1 MILDQFQIFQIAGG
15 MALLLFS
22 MKIMSTG
29 LELAAG
35 DRLQVIL
42 KRATSNRFLAVF
54 VGIVATIALTSSTAV
69 TIITVGFVNSGLMSL
84 TQSIGV
90 IMGANV
96 GTTFSAQLIAFRI
109 DAYAPLFIF
118 VGAIMYLFFKKK
130 GVRNIGYVVLG
141 FGILFFSISVM
152 SAPLR
157 ELSQNPE
164 FNTMLVHFE
173 NPLLA
178 LFVGFAFTAI
188 VQSSSAATGLLVTMH
203 LSGVP
208 LSFETSA
215 FIILG
220 TNIGTCIT
228 TVLASIPA
236 SRDSKRAALF
246 HVTYSVIGSIVFG
259 LLIVAFP
266 AILNWFETTWANY
279 VYINGEMIDMGKA
292 RQVAMFHTLF
302 NVATLLLLLPFV
314 TWIALLMQKI
324 IPLKEY
330 EKSGRIHERKLLYL
344 DVDVRKVPAFAAV
357 SAAHLE
363 VCRMGKIAN
372 ENLALSLDSF
382 YENSQDKAKRTLD
395 NEKVI
400 NFLYHQ
406 ISAKMVEINNMAL
419 SSSDAEKVGKMFK
432 VLSDIERVGDH
443 AENIAEY
450 TILVKEGNLKISD
463 TGMEELRLLGD
474 LTTKQTV
481 RALNAYEKEK
491 TRDLPQIKSFEK
503 EIDRLSIKFAGNHIE
518 RLKEKKCD
526 PKSGAIF
533 IDMITD
539 LERSADHAKNIA
551 FSVLPAGKK

>member
-1 MILDQFQIFQIAGG
+1 MITSHDIFIIAGG

-35 DRLQVIL
+35 DSLQSIL
-42 KRATSNRFLAVF
+42 KRATSNRFFAVI

-69 TIITVGFVNSGLMSL
+69 TIITVGFVNSGLMTL
-84 TQSIGV
+84 LQSIGV

-118 VGAIMYLFFKKK
+118 AGAIMYLFFKNKSVK
-130 GVRNIGYVVLG
+130 NIGYVILG

-152 SAPLR
+152 SSPLR
-157 ELSQNPE
+157 ELARNPE
-164 FNTMLVHFE
+164 FNAMLVSFD
-173 NPLLA
+173 NPFLA
-178 LFVGFAFTAI
+178 LLVGFAFTAI
-188 VQSSSAATGLLVTMH
+188 VQSSSATMGLLVTLH

-215 FIILG
+215 FIVLG
-220 TNIGTCIT
+220 TNIGTSIT
-228 TVLASIPA
+228 TVIASLPA
-236 SRDSKRAALF
+236 NRDSKRAALF
-246 HVTYSVIGSIVFG
+246 HISYDIIGCLVFG
-259 LLIVAFP
+259 TLIFFFP
-266 AILNWFETTWANY
+266 YILGWFEATWT
-279 VYINGEMIDMGKA
+279 EKA
-292 RQVAMFHTLF
+292 RQVAMFHTLY

-314 TWIALLMQKI
+314 KWIAVLMQKI
-324 IPLKEY
+324 VPLKEE
-330 EKSGRIHERKLLYL
+330 EKCGKIHERKLLYL
-344 DVDVRKVPAFAAV
+344 DMEIRQMPAFAAIT
-357 SAAHLE
+357 AARQE

-382 YENSQDKAKRTLD
+382 FEVSENKAKRAFD

-400 NFLYHQ
+400 NYLYHQ
-406 ISAKMVEINNMAL
+406 ISAKIIEINNMPL
-419 SSSDAEKVGKMFK
+419 SSSDAEKIGKMLK
-432 VLSDIERVGDH
+432 VLSDIERIGDH

-450 TILVKEGNLKISD
+450 TLLIKDNNLRMSEAGIEELKLLGNL
-463 TGMEELRLLGD
+463 THN
-474 LTTKQTV
+474 QTV
-481 RALNAYEKEK
+481 RAINAYEKEE
-491 TRDLPQIKSFEK
+491 TAELSQIKSFEK
-503 EIDRLSIKFAGNHIE
+503 EIDKLSVEFSANHIN
-518 RLKEKKCD
+518 RLKDRLCD

-551 FSVLPAGKK
+551 FAVLSEKKR